1 MDATR
6 AMTTTSSVALAATTR
21 ARATRDDRGARAG
34 SGRAVGPKR
43 ARDDDARETRL
54 RRRVVVP
61 AASVDPTVFA
71 STIGSGKDVRVA
83 YQGVPGAYSEGAAL
97 AAYEDCMTVPK
108 SQFDDVYAA
117 TEAKEVD
124 RAVLPF
130 ENSLGGSIHR
140 NYDLI
145 LSHKLHVVGEVYY
158 RVNHCLLALPGQNI
172 EDLKRAQSHPQALA
186 QCEGYL
192 TNLHM
197 VREAVDDTAGAA
209 KAIAENGTKGVAA
222 VASARAAELYGLE
235 VYDSGIQDDKSNV
248 TRFLALSR
256 EPIPPTETTQPFKT
270 SIAVS
275 LKEEP
280 GALFKALACFSLR
293 NINMTKIESRPLR
306 TNPVTSAGAN
316 QSMQFTYLFYI
327 DLEANMADEN
337 MRNAIRHLQETAT
350 FLRVLG
356 SYPRDCS
363 SLTGGNSCNS

>member
-6 AMTTTSSVALAATTR
+6 AMTTTSSVAVAATTR
-21 ARATRDDRGARAG
+21 ARVTRDDRGARAG

-43 ARDDDARETRL
+43 ARDEDARETRL
-54 RRRVVVP
+54 RRRVVAP

-97 AAYEDCMTVPK
+97 RRVREDCTTVPK

-158 RVNHCLLALPGQNI
+158 RVNHCLLALPGQKI

-222 VASARAAELYGLE
+222 VASARSRVVRIGS
-235 VYDSGIQDDKSNV
+235 VRFGHSG
-248 TRFLALSR
+248 
-256 EPIPPTETTQPFKT
+256 
-270 SIAVS
+270 
-275 LKEEP
+275 
-280 GALFKALACFSLR
+280 
-293 NINMTKIESRPLR
+293 
-306 TNPVTSAGAN
+306 
-316 QSMQFTYLFYI
+316 
-327 DLEANMADEN
+327 
-337 MRNAIRHLQETAT
+337 
-350 FLRVLG
+350 
-356 SYPRDCS
+356 
-363 SLTGGNSCNS
+363 